1 MRATNQTVSKRIAAF
16 DLRSATGR
24 PTGVGRYLLSL
35 AIAAAAIPDVE
46 VRAYVSGGGLDL
58 PHSVEIIALP
68 GRGIRWHLAVWRHIR
83 RHPVD
88 AYVSTSLVVPSMPGV
103 PALPVILDISSMRVP
118 EHQTMRTKLF
128 ERTLM
133 GRVVAHHPLIFGAK
147 AAADDI
153 ADFFPEAHGVV
164 VPPWF
169 PHATTE
175 AASVEERLSELE
187 IRPPYLLMVGTVEP
201 RKNVLMAAR
210 IVATLRERGRDLSL
224 VIVGR
229 KGWASGREIAGLQE
243 MQKEGVVTWPG
254 YVTDEQRD
262 ALYAGATALLLPSVY
277 EGFGMPLIEAMAAGV
292 PCCCSDIPVF
302 QEVAGGAARQL
313 DPAKPEL
320 WFEALAEIMSNPKLA
335 REMRAAGL
343 LRAQAYS
350 PEVTAEAL
358 GRAFAQKA

>member
-1 MRATNQTVSKRIAAF
+1 VSTRIAAF
-16 DLRSATGR
+16 DLRSASGR

-35 AIAAAAIPDVE
+35 AIAASQLPEVH
-46 VRAYVSGGGLDL
+46 VRAYVSDGSLDL
-58 PHSVEIIALP
+58 PQSVELVVLP

-88 AYVSTSLVVPSMPGV
+88 AYVSTSLVVPSLPGV
-103 PALPVILDISSMRVP
+103 PALPVILDVSSMRVP
-118 EHQTMRTKLF
+118 EHQTLRTKLF

-133 GRVVAHHPLIFGAK
+133 GRVVDRHPLIFGAQ

-153 ADFFPEAHGVV
+153 RDFFPKAHGVV

-169 PHATTE
+169 PQATTK
-175 AASVEERLSELE
+175 ATASGERLSELN
-187 IRPPYLLMVGTVEP
+187 IRPPYVLMVGTVEP
-201 RKNVLMAAR
+201 RKNVLMAAG
-210 IVATLRERGRDLSL
+210 IVATLREQGRDLRL

-229 KGWASGREIAGLQE
+229 RGWASSQEIARLQDME
-243 MQKEGVVTWPG
+243 RQGIVTWPG

-302 QEVAGGAARQL
+302 NEVAGGAARQL
-313 DPAKPEL
+313 DPTTPKAWVGALDEL
-320 WFEALAEIMSNPKLA
+320 LSNPRLA
-335 REMRAAGL
+335 DEMKAAGL
-343 LRAQAYS
+343 IRAAAYS
-350 PEVTAEAL
+350 PEVTAEAF